1 MTAATLP
8 TIHRNGTGAQSLAD
22 EYLAVVRALRLAGE
36 ALDNATCNARDFYP
50 QGDEAW
56 SVARKERDEA
66 FRKLREVKQYADAW
80 LEHACDHI

>member
-1 MTAATLP
+1 MATATLP

-22 EYLAVVRALRLAGE
+22 EYHAVARALRLAGE

-66 FRKLREVKQYADAW
+66 FRKLREVKQYADDW

>member
-8 TIHRNGTGAQSLAD
+8 TIHSNGTGAQSLAD

-50 QGDEAW
+50 QGHEAW
-56 SVARKERDEA
+56 TVARKERDET

-80 LEHACDHI
+80 LEHISDHL